1 MSANPNLPIRSGEA
15 AGDIHGHEITLI
27 QSVVIFTPT
36 PAFTAS
42 GPLRELT
49 GITQKVT
56 PIHTNVGDVHNKLS
70 CNHGVTCV
78 STCIARF
85 RAHLAVIMVVLVAF
99 LRTHAA
105 DLFTNV

>member
-1 MSANPNLPIRSGEA
+1 MLMR
-15 AGDIHGHEITLI
+15 
-27 QSVVIFTPT
+27 SVVIFNPT

-49 GITQKVT
+49 ASLKRAT
-56 PIHTNVGDVHNKLS
+56 PIRTNVGDLHNKLS

-78 STCIARF
+78 STCIACL

-105 DLFTNV
+105 DLLTNV